1 MLLQNLHGS
10 CCRGTLTPTLRKV
23 LKLTLKS
30 RCLNPMY
37 RASRNFPKRFWTRT
51 ISAPGRVLLAFAAH
65 NGADDL
71 VELLLEYN
79 ADPDP
84 INQYGVR
91 RICLAALDGHEAV
104 VRMLLDKKVDPNQV
118 EGSSKAPLS
127 WAPERRLDAYR

>member
-1 MLLQNLHGS
+1 MSESDVQSQSELS
-10 CCRGTLTPTLRKV
+10 KEV
-23 LKLTLKS
+23 LDANDL
-30 RCLNPMY
+30 
-37 RASRNFPKRFWTRT
+37 
-51 ISAPGRVLLAFAAH
+51 SARENWDHWVLLAFAAH

-104 VRMLLDKKVDPNQV
+104 VRMLLVKKVDPNQV